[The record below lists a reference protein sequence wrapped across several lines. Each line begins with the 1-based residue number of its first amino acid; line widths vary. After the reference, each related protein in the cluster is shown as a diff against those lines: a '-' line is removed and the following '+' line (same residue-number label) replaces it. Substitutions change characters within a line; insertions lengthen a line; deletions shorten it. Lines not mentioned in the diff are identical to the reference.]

1 MTPVSLLSAIRSSAE
16 LVRYYQAGIV
26 NALFGYGLYAI
37 FLAVGFHMYVAQ
49 IIGHVL
55 GVIFNY
61 FTYSRHAFRH
71 SRADKRR
78 FVLSYVVNYFLGLAT
93 LASTSLFVH
102 SPYLAGLIAL
112 VIVSLLNY
120 LILKHL
126 VFTAPVKA

>member
-1 MTPVSLLSAIRSSAE
+1 MGLSSALRSSAE

-37 FLAVGFHMYVAQ
+37 FLAVGFNMYLAQ
-49 IIGHVL
+49 LVGHIL

-78 FVLSYVVNYFLGLAT
+78 FVLSYVANYFLGLAV
-93 LASTSLFVH
+93 LALASLFVH

-126 VFTAPVKA
+126 VFTAPVEA